1 MFFEIPYDI
10 IQKDKGLYKGCGF
23 MAIEINKLDAGRVLR
38 ESYERVLAKRQV
50 SCKISQ
56 TVDITLE
63 GKGCLTYRYILL
75 TALVAKLT
83 NPMIDM
89 LSLQVEDTSSGC
101 YAPRTLCAG
110 VIYPFQKQIL
120 HNALDGSNPDPLV
133 NKPARYLRLSKSNA
147 ARGDGRIVLDRLCDT
162 LPTLNTVD
170 EVRDTLDYMLSKL
183 LVIAEENQERKQSV
197 KGAIQNADAVA
208 VYSFLSDLLDQGF
221 GGAALLL
228 ASYALF
234 LINFPPENGYKI
246 IPHPVNQ
253 AGTSSKQKS
262 DLDIELNGKPF
273 LGVELKDKPFTSD
286 DVARA
291 ADTAMSSG
299 LKSLLFVSGRHAGI
313 QSISTYFSEIR
324 KTYAKCGFSVG
335 VIDIDE
341 FMDFVLVTHPEIA
354 NASQIL
360 SNVYDCVAEIGGTAE
375 TQTWVYSKLRSL

>member
-1 MFFEIPYDI
+1 
-10 IQKDKGLYKGCGF
+10 
-23 MAIEINKLDAGRVLR
+23 MAIDVNKLDAGRVLR
-38 ESYERVLAKRQV
+38 ESYERVSAKLRD
-50 SCKISQ
+50 SCKISK
-56 TVDITLE
+56 TVDVTMS
-63 GKGCLTYRYILL
+63 GKGCLTYQYILL

-83 NPMIDM
+83 NPKIDM
-89 LSLQVEDTSSGC
+89 LSLQVEDSSSGA
-101 YAPRTLCAG
+101 YAPRTLCAD

-147 ARGDGRIVLDRLCDT
+147 ARGDGRVVLDQLCDT
-162 LPTLNTVD
+162 LPTLKSID

-183 LVIAEENQERKQSV
+183 MVIAKENQKRKQSV
-197 KGAIQNADAVA
+197 KSAIQNTDTAAL
-208 VYSFLSDLLDQGF
+208 YSFLSDLLDQGF
-221 GGAALLL
+221 GGAALVL

-234 LINFPPENGYKI
+234 LTHFTPESGYKI

-253 AGTSSKQKS
+253 SGSSSKQKS

-299 LKSLLFVSGRHAGI
+299 LKSLLFVSGRHTGI
-313 QSISTYFSEIR
+313 QSVSTYFSDVR
-324 KTYAKCGFSVG
+324 KSYARNGFSVG
-335 VIDIDE
+335 VIDVDA
-341 FMDFVLVTHPEIA
+341 FMDFVLVTHPEA
-354 NASQIL
+354 ADASSIL
-360 SNVYDCVAEIGGTAE
+360 SAVYDCVSEIGGTVE